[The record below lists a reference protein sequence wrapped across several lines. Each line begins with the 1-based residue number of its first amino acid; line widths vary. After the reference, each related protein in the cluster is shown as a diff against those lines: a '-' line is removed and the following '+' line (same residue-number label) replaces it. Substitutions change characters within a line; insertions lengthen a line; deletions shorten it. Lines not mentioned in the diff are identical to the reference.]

1 MSELAPCPG
10 CRRHVVV
17 GERSCPFCAHA
28 LPPQRAQRVS
38 LTGRVS
44 RAAVFAAVAACSKDK
59 PKAPPPPPAHG
70 SGSDDLEKML
80 DDQPRAAEH
89 PDAVATDAAIAIDA
103 PALADAGV
111 DAARPDAGVVK
122 KKKKRVEKQ
131 NIDEQLGPPPPPPWD
146 RNNIP
151 KPYGAPPARRRIV

>member
-28 LPPQRAQRVS
+28 LPPLRAQRVS

-59 PKAPPPPPAHG
+59 PKPPPPPPAH
-70 SGSDDLEKML
+70 GSDDLEKML

-89 PDAVATDAAIAIDA
+89 PDAVASDAAIAIDA

-111 DAARPDAGVVK
+111 DAAPPDAGVK
-122 KKKKRVEKQ
+122 KKKHRVQ
-131 NIDEQLGPPPPPPWD
+131 QQQHDDGQLVAPPPPPWD
-146 RNNIP
+146 PNNIP